1 VGKAAWGVKDFR
13 RGLRP
18 DQRELHNFLGKEITM
33 KRVAIAFLILFFI
46 SCYDLNHSR
55 AAEPAAPARPKG
67 EQETKKQARP
77 GSGVIR
83 EVSLYI
89 SRSGDANLPP
99 EVIRKAKHHIL
110 DTLAA
115 IVSGS
120 EMKAGKVAIP
130 YVKSQGGVEEAQVI
144 GSKVVTSAINAA
156 FANAMMA
163 HADETDDSHEKSLT
177 HPGCA
182 VVPAALAVAEREGA
196 DGIRFLK
203 AVVAGYDVGTRF
215 TMALGVDNLRSKGR
229 STHATGGNFGAA
241 AAAAS
246 VLQLDAKQVSY
257 VLDYASNQSAGAL
270 HYVQDEEH
278 VEKAF
283 VFAGMPAQ
291 SGATAALLVR
301 SGFTGVADIFTGSRN
316 FLEPFLPEAK
326 PERWI
331 EGQGKQYEVMSTN
344 IKKFAVG
351 SPIQAPVDALIL
363 LMKKHQLT
371 PANVQGIA
379 VRFADE
385 RSATTVNDRD
395 MPDVNLQYS
404 LAMTLLEGDLS
415 FEASHSRDRMKDPA
429 VLDIKKRVS
438 ISVDPGLLKIVKTE
452 RQAVVEVTT
461 KDGTKLTEHV
471 FNVRGTA
478 ENPLTS
484 EEVEKKCRELMIP
497 VLGKERTDALIDTIW
512 NLERVKNVRE
522 LRPFLSAQ

>member
-1 VGKAAWGVKDFR
+1 
-13 RGLRP
+13 
-18 DQRELHNFLGKEITM
+18 M
-33 KRVAIAFLILFFI
+33 KRVAIAFLALYFI
-46 SCYDLNHSR
+46 SCYGLDHSG
-55 AAEPAAPARPKG
+55 AAEPATPAKPKG
-67 EQETKKQARP
+67 EQEMKKQARP
-77 GSGVIR
+77 GSGVIS
-83 EVSLYI
+83 EVSAYI

-99 EVIRKAKHHIL
+99 EVVRKAKHHIL

-130 YVKSQGGVEEAQVI
+130 FARSQGGVEEAQVI
-144 GSKVVTSAINAA
+144 NSKVVTSAINAA

-196 DGIRFLK
+196 DGMRFLK
-203 AVVAGYDVGTRF
+203 AVVAGYDVGPRF
-215 TMALGVDNLRSKGR
+215 TMAIGVDNLRNKGR
-229 STHATGGNFGAA
+229 SSHATGGNFGAA

-246 VLQLDAKQVSY
+246 VLKLDPKQVSY

-270 HYVQDEEH
+270 HYVQDEDH

-283 VFAGMPAQ
+283 VFAGMPAL
-291 SGATAALLVR
+291 SGTTAALLVR

-363 LMKKHQLT
+363 LIKKHQLT
-371 PANVQGIA
+371 PANVQTIA

-404 LAMTLLEGDLS
+404 LAMTLIEGDLS
-415 FEASHSRDRMKDPA
+415 FEASHSSAHMKDPA

-461 KDGTKLTEHV
+461 NDGRKLTEHV
-471 FNVRGTA
+471 FNVRGTS
-478 ENPLTS
+478 ENPLTN
-484 EEVEKKCRELMIP
+484 EEVEKKCRELMAP

-512 NLERVKNVRE
+512 NLERVKDVRE
-522 LRPFLSAQ
+522 LRPLLSAR

>member
-1 VGKAAWGVKDFR
+1 
-13 RGLRP
+13 
-18 DQRELHNFLGKEITM
+18 M
-33 KRVAIAFLILFFI
+33 KSAAIAFLIFFL
-46 SCYDLNHSR
+46 SFHCLDHSR
-55 AAEPAAPARPKG
+55 AAEVGSPAKPKVG
-67 EQETKKQARP
+67 QQMEKEPRP

-83 EVSLYI
+83 EVSIYV
-89 SRSGDANLPP
+89 SRSGNANLPP
-99 EVIRKAKHHIL
+99 EVVQKAKQHIL
-110 DTLAA
+110 DTLAS

-120 EMKAGKVAIP
+120 EMKAGKAAIP
-130 YVKSQGGVEEAQVI
+130 YVGSQGGIEEAQVI
-144 GSKVVTSAINAA
+144 GSKLVTSAINAA

-196 DGIRFLK
+196 DGMRFLK
-203 AVVAGYDVGTRF
+203 AVVAGYDVGPRF
-215 TMALGVDNLRSKGR
+215 TMALGVDNLRNKGR

-246 VLQLDAKQVSY
+246 VLQLDPKQVSY

-291 SGATAALLVR
+291 SGTTAALLVR
-301 SGFTGVADIFTGSRN
+301 AGFTGVSDIFRGSRN

-326 PERWI
+326 PEQWI
-331 EGQGKQYEVMSTN
+331 EGQGKRYEVMSTN

-363 LMKKHQLT
+363 LIKKHQLT
-371 PANVQGIA
+371 PANVQSIA

-395 MPDVNLQYS
+395 MPDVNLQHC

-415 FEASHSRDRMKDPA
+415 FEASHSRERMNDPV
-429 VLDIKKRVS
+429 VLDIKKRIS
-438 ISVDPGLLKIVKTE
+438 ISVDPGLFKIVKTE

-461 KDGTKLTEHV
+461 KDGMKLTEHV
-471 FNVRGTA
+471 LNVRGTA
-478 ENPLTS
+478 ENPLTN
-484 EEVEKKCRELMIP
+484 EEIEKKCRELMIP
-497 VLGKERTDALIDTIW
+497 VLGKERTEKLIGKIW
-512 NLERVKNVRE
+512 NLEQVKDMRE
-522 LRPFLSAQ
+522 LRPFLSAR